1 MWRSLP
7 PPWPLGSFQDIPQE
21 SGIAIQNLSSVC
33 GRGALYSLPIHL
45 IFFFRLF
52 WHNHWPICHTQNNFS
67 VKFSWKTDEKIG
79 NQSSAALLFFNISY
93 YLLKGLATLNQ
104 FQVKFALDV
113 VCPRHY
119 FFFFLKELN
128 NFFKFICFLYFC
140 WMFEPPW
147 WLAK

>member
-1 MWRSLP
+1 MRWFFLLSQTCRYRHVAIGRNVTIASSSLAIRIVPRHSPRIWDCHPESLVSLWAWRSL
-7 PPWPLGSFQDIPQE
+7 F
-21 SGIAIQNLSSVC
+21 SS
-33 GRGALYSLPIHL
+33 YSLDL
-45 IFFFRLF
+45 FSRLF
-52 WHNHWPICHTQNNFS
+52 WHNHWPICHTQNIFS

-119 FFFFLKELN
+119 L
-128 NFFKFICFLYFC
+128 FFK
-140 WMFEPPW
+140 
-147 WLAK
+147 KGTK